1 MIILRNSHILIVD
14 NNEAARGIVRRLLM
28 QLGYTNIDEASSGV
42 DALEKLF
49 ERTYDL
55 VISDWNLDTHD
66 ARALLKQI
74 REKKEYAGLPFI
86 AMTAQPAINKIVQA
100 KHAGVTGF
108 INKPFSA
115 EALQAKISEI
125 IAAQ

>member
-14 NNEAARGIVRRLLM
+14 NNEAARGIVRKLLM

-42 DALEKLF
+42 DALAKLF
-49 ERTYDL
+49 EKTYDL
-55 VISDWNLDTHD
+55 VISDWDLGAYD

-74 REKKEYAGLPFI
+74 REKKEYTNLPFI
-86 AMTAQPAINKIVQA
+86 AMTAEPAINKIVQA

-108 INKPFSA
+108 INKPFGA
-115 EALQAKISEI
+115 EAIQAKIAEI
-125 IAAQ
+125 NAE

>member
-14 NNEAARGIVRRLLM
+14 NNEAARGIVRKLLM

-42 DALEKLF
+42 DALAKLF

-55 VISDWNLDTHD
+55 VISDWDLGAYD

-74 REKKEYAGLPFI
+74 REKKEYTNLPFI
-86 AMTAQPAINKIVQA
+86 AMTAEPAINKIVQA

-108 INKPFSA
+108 INKPFGA
-115 EALQAKISEI
+115 EAIQAKIAEI
-125 IAAQ
+125 NAE

>member
-14 NNEAARGIVRRLLM
+14 NSEAARGIVRRLLM
-28 QLGYTNIDEASSGV
+28 QLGYTNIDEASNGA
-42 DALEKLF
+42 DALAKLF

-55 VISDWNLDTHD
+55 VISDWDLGAYD

-74 REKKEYAGLPFI
+74 REKKEYTNLPFI
-86 AMTAQPAINKIVQA
+86 AMTAEPAINKIVQA

-108 INKPFSA
+108 INKPFGA
-115 EALQAKISEI
+115 EAIQAKIAEI
-125 IAAQ
+125 NAE